1 MEPCPDEEA
10 AACGSLICR
19 QKTASNSGAG
29 SKRMAG
35 AIAKTL
41 AGDGSSSGSYSGSSG
56 SDRVD
61 GSGTTKAFPRGTTK
75 AFPRAGNTA
84 DGGNDDDDDADES
97 VLDER
102 FHAAMSARFGADKWS
117 RVLRTTA
124 AFDEEDAPA
133 FRQGTSAR
141 RRGTKHNQI
150 YS

>member
-1 MEPCPDEEA
+1 
-10 AACGSLICR
+10 
-19 QKTASNSGAG
+19 
-29 SKRMAG
+29 MAG

-41 AGDGSSSGSYSGSSG
+41 AGDGSSSGSSG
-56 SDRVD
+56 SDGVT
-61 GSGTTKAFPRGTTK
+61 GSGKATAFPRGTAK